1 MEVSDNEYNRLKKQA
16 AENTL
21 VIRMVCIGVI
31 VLFVVIALFL
41 WGCPQYNVWRAEM
54 NGKAELSN
62 AEYAKQVMVQE
73 ANANLEAEKLN
84 AEAEVVRAQGAADAR
99 NVEGLGMTSE
109 EYIQYLWVKKLSLAE
124 SSVIYLPS
132 EGGLPLLTLDA
143 DKVPEKP
150 EE

>member
-1 MEVSDNEYNRLKKQA
+1 MEITDYEYKKLKDKA
-16 AENTL
+16 NTL
-21 VIRMVCIGVI
+21 RLIAKTMCIAALVIFGLVTFTLLVG
-31 VLFVVIALFL
+31 
-41 WGCPQYNVWRAEM
+41 PQYGVWRAEM
-54 NGKAELSN
+54 DGKAQLSE

-73 ANANLEAEKLN
+73 ANANLEAERLN

-132 EGGLPLLTLDA
+132 EGGLPVLTLDA
-143 DKVPEKP
+143 KEAPNE
-150 EE
+150 

>member
-1 MEVSDNEYNRLKKQA
+1 
-16 AENTL
+16 
-21 VIRMVCIGVI
+21 
-31 VLFVVIALFL
+31 
-41 WGCPQYNVWRAEM
+41 M

-62 AEYAKQVMVQE
+62 SEYAKQVLVQE
-73 ANANLEAEKLN
+73 ANANLEAERLN

-132 EGGLPLLTLDA
+132 EGGLPMLTLDA
-143 DKVPEKP
+143 DKKP
-150 EE
+150 TSSEAE